1 MAIPQVQVSDSDPRP
16 KWFSSP
22 VAFHQGSLADV
33 RAHIPDFERRSFS
46 LEQPGGERT
55 CLNARFDTIVRRPF
69 QGDGNL
75 IPVGVVSKDYTLV
88 PHKAALNIVERSLE
102 SVSVDPADVRAEI
115 EITEYGERMHLSLY
129 LPEKFIFDP
138 GDGHPMALR
147 LECINSVDGS
157 TRFRALM
164 GWFRF
169 VCSNGMVIGVT
180 RSDLR
185 RRHIGEP
192 PIEEVGKIL
201 SGGLEEAESEK
212 NNFERWRTTKVSAS
226 RLVPWIN
233 KDLKAGWGF
242 KAAARAYHI
251 ACHGSDAEVA
261 GPYKGNEP
269 TSIPM
274 EPVNQ
279 VSGTPERCGNLFDLS
294 QILAW
299 LAKERRDV
307 QEQLD
312 WREKIPRL
320 MAPLMN

>member
-22 VAFHQGSLADV
+22 VAFHKGSLADV

-69 QGDGNL
+69 QGDGNF
-75 IPVGVVSKDYTLV
+75 IPVGVVSKDYTLA
-88 PHKAALNIVERSLE
+88 PHKSALNIVERSLA
-102 SVSVDPADVRAEI
+102 SVSVDPDDVQAEI
-115 EITEYGERMHLSLY
+115 EITEYGERIHLSLY

-147 LECINSVDGS
+147 LECFNSVDGS

-169 VCSNGMVIGVT
+169 VCSNGLVIGVT

-185 RRHIGEP
+185 RRHVGEP
-192 PIEEVGKIL
+192 HIEEVEKVL
-201 SGGLEEAESEK
+201 SRGLEEAETEK
-212 NNFERWRTTKVSAS
+212 GNFERWRKVPITFDK
-226 RLVPWIN
+226 LVPWID

-251 ACHGSDAEVA
+251 ACFGSDAEVV

-269 TSIPM
+269 TTIPM
-274 EPVNQ
+274 ESVKRVP
-279 VSGTPERCGNLFDLS
+279 GTPERCDNLFDLS
-294 QILAW
+294 QILVW
-299 LAKERRDV
+299 LAKERRDE
-307 QEQLD
+307 QEQLE
-312 WREKIPRL
+312 WREKIPSL
-320 MAPLMN
+320 MAPLLN

>member
-1 MAIPQVQVSDSDPRP
+1 MENPTALVSDSDTRP

-22 VAFHQGSLADV
+22 VTSHQGSLAAV

-46 LEQPGGERT
+46 LAQPGGEHT
-55 CLNARFDTIVRRPF
+55 CLNVRLDTIVRRPF
-69 QGDGNL
+69 KGDGNF

-88 PHKAALNIVERSLE
+88 HHKAALNIVERSLA
-102 SVSVDPADVRAEI
+102 SVCVDPADVQAEI

-129 LPEKFIFDP
+129 LPEKYTFDP

-147 LECINSVDGS
+147 LECFNSVDGS

-169 VCSNGMVIGVT
+169 VCRNGMVIGVT

-185 RRHIGEP
+185 RRHVGEL

-201 SGGLEEAESEK
+201 SSGLEEAEIEK
-212 NNFERWRTTKVSAS
+212 NNFERWRRAPIAFDKLA
-226 RLVPWIN
+226 PWID

-274 EPVNQ
+274 KSVERVP
-279 VSGTPERCGNLFDLS
+279 GTPERCGNLFDLS

-320 MAPLMN
+320 IAPLMN